1 MTVFLGDSLNG
12 HIYYKRCSNFFS
24 GCTGRTLQNILDC
37 DFAND
42 MCGLQGSNLTWIRS
56 TGAKSLE
63 DRKLQIPMFGSP
75 KGSYF
80 IYSNSTSDVETGK
93 RGNLYRQFQFQVTEL
108 VSCLRFFKNKDF
120 LPDFA

>member
-1 MTVFLGDSLNG
+1 
-12 HIYYKRCSNFFS
+12 
-24 GCTGRTLQNILDC
+24 
-37 DFAND
+37 